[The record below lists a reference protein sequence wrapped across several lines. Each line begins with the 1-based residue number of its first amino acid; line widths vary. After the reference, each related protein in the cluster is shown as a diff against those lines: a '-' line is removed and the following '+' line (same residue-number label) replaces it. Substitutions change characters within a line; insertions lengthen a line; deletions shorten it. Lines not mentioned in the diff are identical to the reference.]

1 MTIHGVDGRERH
13 SGRYAPLENAGILR
27 CAQNDDVKLTRAK
40 TRTGWENVYIP
51 TLATIKPSRRCGT
64 RAYFGWF
71 RRDNDN
77 NNSNKQQRGLWLG
90 YCSGFSSFFSLETK
104 SRRFWRSRL
113 AWSMSCMVRTP
124 PATSPFLPR
133 TGAAVALSQV

>member
-77 NNSNKQQRGLWLG
+77 SNKRQRQQQQTTTTTTVTNNNNGGCGWVIAPGLV
-90 YCSGFSSFFSLETK
+90 
-104 SRRFWRSRL
+104 RSL
-113 AWSMSCMVRTP
+113 AWRLSRGGSGVR
-124 PATSPFLPR
+124 
-133 TGAAVALSQV
+133 